1 MSITRQKAI
10 ESAIQYRAGDEPKLG
25 CKEVPSYFGVN
36 VFGDDQMKARLPKDI
51 YASLRKTIEE
61 GVPLDTRAA
70 DVVAAA
76 MSRWAIERGATH
88 YAHIFYPLTGLT
100 AEKHDSFYS
109 PDGKG
114 HLTIDFSG
122 KQLIQGEPDASSFPS
137 GGIRATFE
145 ARGYTA
151 WDVTSPAYLME
162 GRNGTTLCIPTAFC
176 SWTGEALDKKV
187 PLLRSMQAVNRQ
199 AQRVLR
205 LLGHKDPGMITASAG
220 PEQEYFLID
229 RSLYYARPDLLS
241 AGRTLFGTRPPKG
254 QELEDQY
261 FGTIPARV
269 LAFMTEVDSEL
280 YKLGVPVKTR
290 HNEVAPA
297 QYEIAP
303 VFETANLATDHQYLV
318 MQVLQSVA
326 PKYGLACL
334 LHEKPFAGING
345 SGKHL
350 NWSLGGPKVGNLL
363 NPGETPQ
370 DNMQFLVFC
379 AAVIRAV
386 DLHAVML
393 RGAVAHAG
401 NDHRLGAN
409 EAPPAIISVFVGEQL
424 AEVFEQ
430 LVAGGSR
437 RSKKA
442 GTLAVGVDTLPPLP
456 KDATDRNRTSPFAFT
471 GNRFEFRA
479 VGSSQSIAGPQV
491 VLNTIVAESLDYMA
505 AELEKAP
512 KQPAKFNEA
521 VQKLLQKVLKE
532 HGRVIF
538 NGDNYSQEWHD
549 EAARRGLPNTRTT
562 PEALDAMACDATF
575 QVFETYNVLSRREAE
590 SRFEI
595 YREKYVKDVLIEAR
609 LCLTMARTMIFPA
622 GVKYQKLLSQTA
634 ADLAALGKSGC
645 TTTLDEVN
653 GLLANLQKA
662 MLELES
668 VIQIPSKL
676 SAARECRYL
685 LDTVIPMMNALRKE
699 ADALEHIC
707 SDELWP
713 LPTYQEMLFIR

>member
-10 ESAIQYRAGDEPKLG
+10 ESAIQYRSSDEPVLNNQQAQS
-25 CKEVPSYFGVN
+25 CFGMN
-36 VFGDDQMKARLPKDI
+36 VFGDDQMRARLPKDV
-51 YASLRKTIEE
+51 YKAMRKTIEE
-61 GVPLDTRAA
+61 GVPLDNGLA

-100 AEKHDSFYS
+100 AEKHDSFFS

-114 HLTIDFSG
+114 HLIVDFTG
-122 KQLIQGEPDASSFPS
+122 TQLIQGEPDASSFPS

-187 PLLRSMQAVNRQ
+187 PLLRSMQALNRQ
-199 AQRVLR
+199 ARRVLK
-205 LLGHKDPGMITASAG
+205 LFGHEDPGMITASAG

-241 AGRTLFGTRPPKG
+241 AGRTMFGTRPPKG

-261 FGTIPARV
+261 FGAIPARV

-303 VFETANLATDHQYLV
+303 VYESANLATDHQYLI
-318 MQVLQSVA
+318 MQILQAVA

-363 NPGETPQ
+363 NPGETPH

-379 AAVIRAV
+379 AAAIRAV
-386 DLHAVML
+386 NRHAVML
-393 RGAVAHAG
+393 RGSVAHAG

-409 EAPPAIISVFVGEQL
+409 EAPPAILSVFLGAQL
-424 AEVFEQ
+424 ADVFEQ
-430 LVAGGSR
+430 IAAGGAR
-437 RSKKA
+437 QSKKA
-442 GTLAVGVDTLPPLP
+442 GMLAVGVDTLPQLP

-491 VLNTIVAESLDYMA
+491 ILNTIMAESLDYVA
-505 AELEKAP
+505 EELEKAP
-512 KQPAKFNEA
+512 KEQAKFNAA
-521 VQKLLQKVLKE
+521 VQKLLQKIIRE

-538 NGDNYSQEWHD
+538 NGDNYSSEWRE
-549 EAARRGLPNTRTT
+549 EAARRGLPNACTT
-562 PEALDAMACDATF
+562 PEAIDAMEIPETYE
-575 QVFETYNVLSRREAE
+575 VFEKYGVLSHREAE

-609 LCLTMARTMIFPA
+609 LCLTMARTLIFPA
-622 GVKYQKLLSQTA
+622 CVRYQHLLAQTA
-634 ADLAALGKSGC
+634 TDLTALGKNGC

-653 GLLANLQKA
+653 ALLASMQKA
-662 MLELES
+662 MLQLEE
-668 VIQIPSKL
+668 VIHVPDGLTVPQQ
-676 SAARECRYL
+676 CRYL
-685 LDTVIPMMNALRKE
+685 LDAVIPMVSALRKD

-707 SDELWP
+707 ADDLWP

>member
-1 MSITRQKAI
+1 
-10 ESAIQYRAGDEPKLG
+10 
-25 CKEVPSYFGVN
+25 
-36 VFGDDQMKARLPKDI
+36 
-51 YASLRKTIEE
+51 
-61 GVPLDTRAA
+61 
-70 DVVAAA
+70 
-76 MSRWAIERGATH
+76 
-88 YAHIFYPLTGLT
+88 
-100 AEKHDSFYS
+100 
-109 PDGKG
+109 
-114 HLTIDFSG
+114 
-122 KQLIQGEPDASSFPS
+122 
-137 GGIRATFE
+137 
-145 ARGYTA
+145 
-151 WDVTSPAYLME
+151 
-162 GRNGTTLCIPTAFC
+162 
-176 SWTGEALDKKV
+176 
-187 PLLRSMQAVNRQ
+187 
-199 AQRVLR
+199 
-205 LLGHKDPGMITASAG
+205 
-220 PEQEYFLID
+220 
-229 RSLYYARPDLLS
+229 
-241 AGRTLFGTRPPKG
+241 
-254 QELEDQY
+254 
-261 FGTIPARV
+261 
-269 LAFMTEVDSEL
+269 
-280 YKLGVPVKTR
+280 
-290 HNEVAPA
+290 
-297 QYEIAP
+297 
-303 VFETANLATDHQYLV
+303 LATDHQYLV

-575 QVFETYNVLSRREAE
+575 QVFEAYNVLSRREAE

-668 VIQIPSKL
+668 VIQIPAKL